1 MRRIPPRVFVSDT
14 VAGHLWRGES
24 ANCLSLAPLEGAQAG
39 TFNLRYGVVLLG
51 RSYLSIVPD
60 LIALDYGDAL
70 NGEEAMDFLFN
81 KSNLYPRA
89 DVFGYRDDGVD
100 DMLTVKTLDL
110 MQTLRVWAY
119 ASEQDTR
126 PIAQVHALIAP
137 TLDDLPERLTGILPI
152 YPTFEAW
159 RKASQA

>member
-14 VAGHLWRGES
+14 VTGHLWRGT
-24 ANCLSLAPLEGAQAG
+24 AKNCLSLAPLEGAQAG

-60 LIALDYGDAL
+60 LIALDYGEAL
-70 NGEEAMDFLFN
+70 NGEAALDFLLN

-100 DMLTVKTLDL
+100 DMLAVKTLDL
-110 MQTLRVWAY
+110 MHPLRVWAY
-119 ASEQDTR
+119 ASEKDTH

-137 TLDDLPERLTGILPI
+137 TSDDLPARLAGTLPV

-159 RKASQA
+159 SQA